1 MKKFL
6 TLLLAIVCLLGC
18 KQTKEKKAVYII
30 IDGVPAD
37 MVERLDLPAIREI
50 SSRGA
55 YGRSYVGG
63 TVGRYDQTPTISA
76 VGYTDLLTSTW
87 VNKHNVPGNSN
98 LEPNYNYW
106 TIFRIAKEQGRP
118 VTTGLFSSWID
129 NRTVLIGIDG
139 FGVYQALRSAGDVKP
154 LFSANEG
161 QNGVLHGNGV
171 YDIIVDSWS
180 NIVESSNSGG
190 IDVARPVGSTTAV
203 FRHFMNN
210 PQSIINDH
218 VNCVANWGNDL
229 LLMGTDDGISI
240 YNTATDLWKHTSRGM
255 VVLDV

>member
-1 MKKFL
+1 MKKIL

-106 TIFRIAKEQGRP
+106 TIFRIAKEQGKP

-129 NRTVLIGIDG
+129 NRTVLIGESKPETGNLKIDYVRDG
-139 FGVYQALRSAGDVKP
+139 YELDEAAFPHKAHD
-154 LFSANEG
+154 
-161 QNGVLHGNGV
+161 LHIL
-171 YDIIVDSWS
+171 DID
-180 NIVESSNSGG
+180 E
-190 IDVARPVGSTTAV
+190 
-203 FRHFMNN
+203 
-210 PQSIINDH
+210 H
-218 VNCVANWGNDL
+218 V
-229 LLMGTDDGISI
+229 S
-240 YNTATDLWKHTSRGM
+240 K
-255 VVLDV
+255 